1 MINLVKSSKD
11 INSFIQKTTGY
22 SFSVSNVSK
31 NVSKVAL
38 PAIALGTMAFMLSNA
53 VETATLTKDHEIC
66 YTNTTW
72 EDREGGKVSE
82 ETMNRYMECFEK
94 CIQTCMKLIGNQ
106 AFLTYSK
113 DPCACVDILRSNKYY
128 D

>member
-38 PAIALGTMAFMLSNA
+38 PAIALGTMVFMLSNA

-72 EDREGGKVSE
+72 KIVREGRFQK
-82 ETMNRYMECFEK
+82 K
-94 CIQTCMKLIGNQ
+94 Q
-106 AFLTYSK
+106 
-113 DPCACVDILRSNKYY
+113 
-128 D
+128 